1 FREGFSSGIL
11 RMNWGPD
18 GAMFVGMTSRGW
30 GSTGN
35 APFGLQKLEWT
46 GVMPFEIKT
55 IKAKPDG
62 FELEF
67 TLPVDEESARDASSY
82 SIGDF
87 IYKYHS
93 TYGSPPINQADRT
106 IKAIVVSE
114 DKMRVRLVLD
124 SLKEGYIHE
133 IKAEGILS
141 AKQLPLLHNFG
152 YYTLNAIPDGDKVA
166 ITDENRVGVSMGHD
180 HEAMAN
186 SPKSEVSQPLKK
198 QDALGKHTLKMPAS
212 WGGKADL
219 TITLGTLPGLK
230 FSTDD
235 ITVKAGSKLKLV
247 FNNNDDMLHNF
258 VLTEIGAGN

>member
-1 FREGFSSGIL
+1 
-11 RMNWGPD
+11 
-18 GAMFVGMTSRGW
+18 
-30 GSTGN
+30 
-35 APFGLQKLEWT
+35 
-46 GVMPFEIKT
+46 
-55 IKAKPDG
+55 
-62 FELEF
+62 
-67 TLPVDEESARDASSY
+67 
-82 SIGDF
+82 
-87 IYKYHS
+87 
-93 TYGSPPINQADRT
+93 
-106 IKAIVVSE
+106 
-114 DKMRVRLVLD
+114 

-141 AKQLPLLHNFG
+141 SKQLPLLHNFG

-258 VLTEIGAGN
+258 VLTEIGAGNEVGELALKLGIQGEKMNYVPNSPKVLVYTKILQPGQTEAIYFNAPDKPGVYPYICSYPGHYLVMRGVIRVVK